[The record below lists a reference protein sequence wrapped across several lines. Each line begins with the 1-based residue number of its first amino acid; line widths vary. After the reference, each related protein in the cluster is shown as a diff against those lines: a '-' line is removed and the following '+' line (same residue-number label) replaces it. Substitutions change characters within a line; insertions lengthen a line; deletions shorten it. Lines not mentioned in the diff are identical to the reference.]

1 MTGQWVEKTAVAIIG
16 VHLLLAVAV
25 GAGVVGGSRLRRHWL
40 LWRQGIAVR
49 IGLAMWLTKSS
60 APSAPE
66 GGAATDGTAA
76 PDHAPSAA
84 PHRLH
89 ITIGGPA
96 RHRLVA

>member
-1 MTGQWVEKTAVAIIG
+1 MTGQWVEQTAAAIIG

-25 GAGVVGGSRLRRHWL
+25 GAGVVGGSRLRKHWI

-49 IGLAMWLTKSS
+49 VGLAMWLTKSS

-66 GGAATDGTAA
+66 GGTATDGTAA
-76 PDHAPSAA
+76 LDLVPSVALRR
-84 PHRLH
+84 PRV
-89 ITIGGPA
+89 TIGGPA